1 MSQSIGMV
9 SLGCAKNQVD
19 AEQML
24 FLLQQAGYNILP
36 EPAGADV
43 VIVNT
48 CGFIES
54 AKTEAID
61 NILAMAQLKA
71 EGSVG
76 KILVTGCLAQRYQEE
91 ILKELPEVDGV
102 LGTGSYYDVVSAVK
116 QLLDGAEGIEE
127 YGDIQA
133 PVQECG
139 RILTTPKHYAYLKIA
154 EGCDNH
160 CAFCI
165 IPTLRGKYRSRPME
179 KLIEEAKELAAS
191 GVKELIVVAQ
201 DTSRYGI
208 DLYGERKL
216 AELLRE
222 LCKIDGFVWVR
233 VHYLYPDEMSD
244 ELIDVLANE
253 PKIVKYLDIP
263 IQHID
268 DGILKKMNRR
278 GNSKYLKALL
288 TKLRDRIPGLV
299 LRTSLIT
306 GLPGEG
312 EKEFEALCDFLREY
326 KLERVGAFAF
336 SPEEGTRAAKME
348 YPDAEVARQRAD
360 VVEEIQSRIM
370 DEWNESMMGKKL
382 QVLCEGYD
390 ADEECWYGRTFA
402 DSPDI
407 DGRILFDSEEE
418 LTPGDFVTVEVTDA
432 CDGELIGVME
442 DAENDNCE

>member
-1 MSQSIGMV
+1 MNQSIGMI

-24 FLLQQAGYNILP
+24 FLLQQAGYLIQPQP
-36 EPAGADV
+36 EGADL

-61 NILAMAQLKA
+61 NILAMAQLKT
-71 EGSVG
+71 EGKIG

-91 ILKELPEVDGV
+91 ILQELPEVDGI
-102 LGTGSYYDVVSAVK
+102 LGTGSYYDVVGVVR
-116 QLLDGAEGIEE
+116 QLLSGAEGLRDI
-127 YGDIQA
+127 GDIQA
-133 PVQECG
+133 PIRECG

-165 IPTLRGKYRSRPME
+165 IPALRGKYRSRPME
-179 KLIEEAKELAAS
+179 KLVEEATGLARS
-191 GVKELIVVAQ
+191 GAKELIVVAQ

-216 AELLRE
+216 AELLQA
-222 LCKIDGFVWVR
+222 LCRIDGIEWVR
-233 VHYLYPDEMSD
+233 VHYLYPDELS
-244 ELIDVLANE
+244 EKLIDVLANE

-268 DGILKKMNRR
+268 DDILRKMNRR
-278 GNSKYLKALL
+278 GNSEYLKDLL
-288 TKLRDRIPGLV
+288 KRLRARIPGLV
-299 LRTSLIT
+299 LRTSLIA

-312 EKEFEALCDFLREY
+312 EAEFEKLCEFLREY
-326 KLERVGAFAF
+326 RLERVGAFVF
-336 SPEEGTRAAKME
+336 SPEEGTRAARME
-348 YPDAEVARQRAD
+348 YPDTEVARRRAD
-360 VVEEIQSRIM
+360 IIEELQSRIM
-370 DEWNESMMGKKL
+370 DDWNASMMGKKL

-390 ADEECWYGRTFA
+390 ADEECYYGRTYA

-407 DGRILFDSEEE
+407 DGRILFDAEKEIE
-418 LTPGDFVTVEVTDA
+418 PGTFVTVEVTDA

-442 DAENDNCE
+442 EAENDDCE

>member
-116 QLLDGAEGIEE
+116 QLLDGAEGIEK

-442 DAENDNCE
+442 DAENDDCE

>member
-24 FLLQQAGYNILP
+24 FLLQQAGFEIHA
-36 EPAGADV
+36 EPAGSDV
-43 VIVNT
+43 VIINT

-61 NILAMAQLKA
+61 NILAMAALKA
-71 EGSVG
+71 EGSIG
-76 KILVTGCLAQRYQEE
+76 KILVTGCLTQRYQQE

-102 LGTGSYYDVVSAVK
+102 LGTGSYYDVVGAVK
-116 QLLDGAEGIEE
+116 QLLSGREGLEE

-139 RILTTPKHYAYLKIA
+139 RILTTPRQYAYLKIA

-165 IPTLRGKYRSRPME
+165 IPALRGRYRSRPME
-179 KLIEEAKELAAS
+179 KLIEEAKELAA
-191 GVKELIVVAQ
+191 GGAKELIVVAQ

-222 LCKIDGFVWVR
+222 LCKIDGIVWVR

-244 ELIDVLANE
+244 ELIDVLASE

-263 IQHID
+263 IQHIN

-278 GNSKYLKALL
+278 GNSKYLRELL
-288 TKLRDRIPGLV
+288 KKLRQRIPGLV

-312 EKEFEALCDFLREY
+312 EKEFDELCDFLREFRM
-326 KLERVGAFAF
+326 ERVGAFVF

-348 YPDAEVARQRAD
+348 YPDTEIARQRAD
-360 VVEEIQSRIM
+360 FIEELQSRIM
-370 DEWNESMMGKKL
+370 DDWNESMMGKRL
-382 QVLCEGYD
+382 QVLCEGFD
-390 ADEECWYGRTFA
+390 ADEDCYYGRTYA

-407 DGRILFDSEEE
+407 DGRILFESEQTLE
-418 LTPGDFVTVEVTDA
+418 PGDFVTVEVTDA

-442 DAENDNCE
+442 ETEHDDCK

>member
-299 LRTSLIT
+299 LRTSLIS

-312 EKEFEALCDFLREY
+312 EKDFEALCDFLREY

-348 YPDAEVARQRAD
+348 YPAAEVARQRAD

-442 DAENDNCE
+442 DAENDDCE

>member
-24 FLLQQAGYNILP
+24 FLLQQAGFEIHA
-36 EPAGADV
+36 EPAGSDV
-43 VIVNT
+43 VIINT

-61 NILAMAQLKA
+61 NILAMAALKA
-71 EGSVG
+71 EGSIG
-76 KILVTGCLAQRYQEE
+76 KILVTGCLAQRYQQE

-102 LGTGSYYDVVSAVK
+102 LGTGSYYDVVGAVK
-116 QLLDGAEGIEE
+116 QLLSGREGLEE

-139 RILTTPKHYAYLKIA
+139 RILTTPRQYAYLKIA

-165 IPTLRGKYRSRPME
+165 IPALRGRYRSRPME
-179 KLIEEAKELAAS
+179 KLIEEAKELAA
-191 GVKELIVVAQ
+191 GGAKELIVVAQ

-222 LCKIDGFVWVR
+222 LCKIDGIVWVR
-233 VHYLYPDEMSD
+233 VHYLYPDEMSE
-244 ELIDVLANE
+244 ELIDVLASE

-263 IQHID
+263 IQHIN

-278 GNSKYLKALL
+278 GNSKYLRELL
-288 TKLRDRIPGLV
+288 KKLRQRIPGLV

-312 EKEFEALCDFLREY
+312 EKEFDELCDFLREFRM
-326 KLERVGAFAF
+326 ERVGAFVF

-348 YPDAEVARQRAD
+348 YPDTEIARQRAD
-360 VVEEIQSRIM
+360 FIEELQSRIM
-370 DEWNESMMGKKL
+370 DDWNESMMGKRL
-382 QVLCEGYD
+382 QVLCEGFD
-390 ADEECWYGRTFA
+390 ADEDCYYGRTYA

-407 DGRILFDSEEE
+407 DGRILFESEQTLE
-418 LTPGDFVTVEVTDA
+418 PGDFVTVEVTDA

-442 DAENDNCE
+442 ETEHDDCK

>member
-24 FLLQQAGYNILP
+24 FLLQQAGFEIHA
-36 EPAGADV
+36 EPAGSDV
-43 VIVNT
+43 VIINT

-61 NILAMAQLKA
+61 NILAMAALKA
-71 EGSVG
+71 EGSIG
-76 KILVTGCLAQRYQEE
+76 KILVTGCLAQRYQQE

-102 LGTGSYYDVVSAVK
+102 LGTGSYYDVVGAVK
-116 QLLDGAEGIEE
+116 QLLAGCEGLEE

-139 RILTTPKHYAYLKIA
+139 RILTTPRQYAYLKIA

-165 IPTLRGKYRSRPME
+165 IPALRGRYRSRPME
-179 KLIEEAKELAAS
+179 KLIEEAKELAA
-191 GVKELIVVAQ
+191 GGAKELIVVAQ

-222 LCKIDGFVWVR
+222 LCRIDGIVWVR

-244 ELIDVLANE
+244 ELIDVLASE

-263 IQHID
+263 IQHIN
-268 DGILKKMNRR
+268 DGILKKNEPPRQQQVSQGASQKAPPAHSRSRPSHEPDHGPSGR
-278 GNSKYLKALL
+278 G
-288 TKLRDRIPGLV
+288 
-299 LRTSLIT
+299 
-306 GLPGEG
+306 
-312 EKEFEALCDFLREY
+312 
-326 KLERVGAFAF
+326 
-336 SPEEGTRAAKME
+336 
-348 YPDAEVARQRAD
+348 
-360 VVEEIQSRIM
+360 
-370 DEWNESMMGKKL
+370 
-382 QVLCEGYD
+382 
-390 ADEECWYGRTFA
+390 
-402 DSPDI
+402 
-407 DGRILFDSEEE
+407 
-418 LTPGDFVTVEVTDA
+418 
-432 CDGELIGVME
+432 
-442 DAENDNCE
+442 

>member
-1 MSQSIGMV
+1 MSQSISMV

-71 EGSVG
+71 EGNVG

-442 DAENDNCE
+442 DAENDDCE

>member
-1 MSQSIGMV
+1 MSQSISMV

-71 EGSVG
+71 EGNVG
-76 KILVTGCLAQRYQEE
+76 KILVTGCLAQRYQDE

-442 DAENDNCE
+442 DAENDDCE

>member
-179 KLIEEAKELAAS
+179 KLIEEAKELAVS

-216 AELLRE
+216 AELLRA

-360 VVEEIQSRIM
+360 VVGEIQSRIM

-442 DAENDNCE
+442 DAENDDCE

>member
-71 EGSVG
+71 EGSIG

-222 LCKIDGFVWVR
+222 LCKINGFVWVR

-336 SPEEGTRAAKME
+336 SPEEGTRAARME

-418 LTPGDFVTVEVTDA
+418 LMPGDFVTVEVTDA

-442 DAENDNCE
+442 DAENDDCE

>member
-91 ILKELPEVDGV
+91 ILQELPEVDGV

-179 KLIEEAKELAAS
+179 KLIEEAKELAVS

-442 DAENDNCE
+442 DAENDDCE

>member
-179 KLIEEAKELAAS
+179 KLLEEAKELAAS

>member
-71 EGSVG
+71 EGSIG

-312 EKEFEALCDFLREY
+312 EKEFEALCNFLREY

-407 DGRILFDSEEE
+407 DGRILFDSAEE

-442 DAENDNCE
+442 DAENDDCE

>member
-179 KLIEEAKELAAS
+179 KLIEEAKELAVS

-312 EKEFEALCDFLREY
+312 EKKFEALCDFLREY

-442 DAENDNCE
+442 DAENDDCE

>member
-165 IPTLRGKYRSRPME
+165 IPTLRGKYRSRPMD

-288 TKLRDRIPGLV
+288 TKLRDRILGLV

-442 DAENDNCE
+442 DAENDDCE

>member
-71 EGSVG
+71 EGSIG

-165 IPTLRGKYRSRPME
+165 IPTLRGKYRSRPMD
-179 KLIEEAKELAAS
+179 KLIEEAKELAVS

-312 EKEFEALCDFLREY
+312 EKEFEALCNFLREY

-360 VVEEIQSRIM
+360 VVKEIQSRIM

-407 DGRILFDSEEE
+407 DGRILFDSAEE

>member
-1 MSQSIGMV
+1 M
-9 SLGCAKNQVD
+9 
-19 AEQML
+19 
-24 FLLQQAGYNILP
+24 
-36 EPAGADV
+36 
-43 VIVNT
+43 
-48 CGFIES
+48 
-54 AKTEAID
+54 
-61 NILAMAQLKA
+61 
-71 EGSVG
+71 
-76 KILVTGCLAQRYQEE
+76 EE
-91 ILKELPEVDGV
+91 LLKEAQDL
-102 LGTGSYYDVVSAVK
+102 
-116 QLLDGAEGIEE
+116 AE
-127 YGDIQA
+127 
-133 PVQECG
+133 
-139 RILTTPKHYAYLKIA
+139 
-154 EGCDNH
+154 
-160 CAFCI
+160 
-165 IPTLRGKYRSRPME
+165 
-179 KLIEEAKELAAS
+179 S
-191 GVKELIVVAQ
+191 GVRELIVIAQ

-208 DLYGERKL
+208 DRYGERKL
-216 AELLRE
+216 PELLQK
-222 LCKIDGFVWVR
+222 LCAIDGIVWVR
-233 VHYLYPDEMSD
+233 IHYLYPDEMSD

-268 DGILKKMNRR
+268 DGILKKKMNRR
-278 GNSKYLKALL
+278 GNCKYLKALL

-370 DEWNESMMGKKL
+370 DEWNESMMGKINSR
-382 QVLCEGYD
+382 CSARGYD

-432 CDGELIGVME
+432 CDGELIG
-442 DAENDNCE
+442 

>member
-24 FLLQQAGYNILP
+24 FLLQQAGFDIHA
-36 EPAGADV
+36 EPAGSDV
-43 VIVNT
+43 VIINT

-61 NILAMAQLKA
+61 NILAMAALKA
-71 EGSVG
+71 EGSIG
-76 KILVTGCLAQRYQEE
+76 KILVTGCLAQRYQQE

-102 LGTGSYYDVVSAVK
+102 LGTGSYYDVVGAVK
-116 QLLDGAEGIEE
+116 QLLSGREGLEE

-139 RILTTPKHYAYLKIA
+139 RILTTPRQYAYLKIA

-165 IPTLRGKYRSRPME
+165 IPALRGRYRSRPME
-179 KLIEEAKELAAS
+179 KLIEEAKELAA
-191 GVKELIVVAQ
+191 GGAKELIVVAQ

-222 LCKIDGFVWVR
+222 LCRIDGIVWVR

-244 ELIDVLANE
+244 ELIDVLASE

-263 IQHID
+263 IQHIN

-278 GNSKYLKALL
+278 GNSKYLRELL
-288 TKLRDRIPGLV
+288 KKLRQRIPGLV

-312 EKEFEALCDFLREY
+312 EKEFDELCDFLREFRM
-326 KLERVGAFAF
+326 ERVGAFVF

-348 YPDAEVARQRAD
+348 YPDTEIARQRAD
-360 VVEEIQSRIM
+360 FIEELQSRIM
-370 DEWNESMMGKKL
+370 DDWNESMMGKRL
-382 QVLCEGYD
+382 QVLCEGFD
-390 ADEECWYGRTFA
+390 ADEDCYYGRTYA

-407 DGRILFDSEEE
+407 DGRILFESEQTLE
-418 LTPGDFVTVEVTDA
+418 PGDFVTVEVTDA

-442 DAENDNCE
+442 ETEHDDCK

>member
-24 FLLQQAGYNILP
+24 FLLQQAGFEIHA
-36 EPAGADV
+36 EPAGSDV
-43 VIVNT
+43 VIINT

-61 NILAMAQLKA
+61 NILAMAALKA
-71 EGSVG
+71 EGSIG
-76 KILVTGCLAQRYQEE
+76 KILVTGCLAQRYQQE

-102 LGTGSYYDVVSAVK
+102 LGTGSYYDVVGAVK
-116 QLLDGAEGIEE
+116 QLLSGREGLEE

-139 RILTTPKHYAYLKIA
+139 RILTTPRQYAYLKIA

-165 IPTLRGKYRSRPME
+165 IPALRGRYRSRPME
-179 KLIEEAKELAAS
+179 KLIEEAKELAA
-191 GVKELIVVAQ
+191 GGAKELIVVAQ

-222 LCKIDGFVWVR
+222 LCRIDGIVWVR

-244 ELIDVLANE
+244 ELIDVLASE

-263 IQHID
+263 IQHIN

-278 GNSKYLKALL
+278 GNSKYLRELL
-288 TKLRDRIPGLV
+288 RKLRQRIPGLV

-312 EKEFEALCDFLREY
+312 EKEFEELCDFLREFRM
-326 KLERVGAFAF
+326 ERVGAFVF

-348 YPDAEVARQRAD
+348 YPDTEIARQRAD
-360 VVEEIQSRIM
+360 IIEELQSRIM
-370 DEWNESMMGKKL
+370 DDWNESMMGKRL
-382 QVLCEGYD
+382 QVLCEGFD
-390 ADEECWYGRTFA
+390 ADENCYYGRTYA

-407 DGRILFDSEEE
+407 DGRILFESEQTLE
-418 LTPGDFVTVEVTDA
+418 PGDFVTVEVTDA

-442 DAENDNCE
+442 ETEHDDCK

>member
-71 EGSVG
+71 EGSIG

-222 LCKIDGFVWVR
+222 LCKINGFVWVR

-442 DAENDNCE
+442 DAENDDCE

>member
-165 IPTLRGKYRSRPME
+165 IPTLRGKYRSRPMD
-179 KLIEEAKELAAS
+179 KLIEEAKELAVS

-360 VVEEIQSRIM
+360 VVEEIQSRII

-390 ADEECWYGRTFA
+390 ADEEGWDGRTFA

-442 DAENDNCE
+442 DAENDDCE

>member
-1 MSQSIGMV
+1 MSQSISMV

-165 IPTLRGKYRSRPME
+165 IPTLRGKYRSRPMD
-179 KLIEEAKELAAS
+179 KLIEEAKELAVS

>member
-165 IPTLRGKYRSRPME
+165 IPTLRGKYRSRPMD
-179 KLIEEAKELAAS
+179 KLIEEAKELAVS

-370 DEWNESMMGKKL
+370 DEWNESMMGRSSRCSARATTRTRSAGTAGRL
-382 QVLCEGYD
+382 RIRRIST
-390 ADEECWYGRTFA
+390 DESCSIR
-402 DSPDI
+402 
-407 DGRILFDSEEE
+407 RK
-418 LTPGDFVTVEVTDA
+418 
-432 CDGELIGVME
+432 
-442 DAENDNCE
+442 N

>member
-288 TKLRDRIPGLV
+288 TKLRDCIPGLV

-407 DGRILFDSEEE
+407 DGRILFDSDEE

>member
-1 MSQSIGMV
+1 MSQSIGMI
-9 SLGCAKNQVD
+9 SLGCAKNQVN

-24 FLLQQAGYNILP
+24 FLLRVAGYEILP
-36 EPAGADV
+36 DPDGADL
-43 VIVNT
+43 VIINT
-48 CGFIES
+48 CGFIED
-54 AKTEAID
+54 AKAEAID
-61 NILAMAQLKA
+61 NILAMGELKK
-71 EGSVG
+71 EGRIG
-76 KILVTGCLAQRYQEE
+76 KILVTGCLAQRYQME
-91 ILKELPEVDGV
+91 IVQEMPEVDGV
-102 LGTGSYYDVVSAVK
+102 LGTGSYYDIVSAVGK
-116 QLLDGAEGIEE
+116 VLAGELVSEF
-127 YGDIQA
+127 GDINAAQ
-133 PVQECG
+133 PEPQ
-139 RILTTPKHYAYLKIA
+139 RILTTPEHYAYLRIA

-165 IPTLRGKYRSRPME
+165 IPQLRGRYHSRPME
-179 KLIEEAKELAAS
+179 ELLKEAQDLADS
-191 GVKELIVVAQ
+191 SVKELIVIAQ

-216 AELLRE
+216 AELLQK
-222 LCKIDGFVWVR
+222 LCAIDGFVWVR
-233 VHYLYPDEMSD
+233 VHYLYPDEMSE

-442 DAENDNCE
+442 DAENDDCE